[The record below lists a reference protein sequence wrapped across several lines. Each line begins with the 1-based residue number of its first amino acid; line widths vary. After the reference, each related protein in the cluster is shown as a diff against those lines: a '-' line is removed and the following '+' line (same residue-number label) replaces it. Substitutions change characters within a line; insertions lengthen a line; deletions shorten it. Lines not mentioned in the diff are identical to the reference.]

1 MQDVLFEFRAVN
13 NFRVMMT
20 MYRDL
25 QNCIIAGI
33 MAFPILVSGCG
44 GGGLPPGE
52 TGTVRGHVTYMG
64 GAVPEGTTVI
74 FMRDP
79 DGLIGTGKVDA
90 NGDYLLRMRDGLKI
104 VVGTYR
110 VSLAPPD
117 VAATLDQDEIMVKQM
132 AGELPD
138 PATIKEVPLK
148 YRSPEGSTLVCDVQK
163 GSNTF
168 DVDMKD

>member
-1 MQDVLFEFRAVN
+1 MFTQFKYCCA
-13 NFRVMMT
+13 
-20 MYRDL
+20 
-25 QNCIIAGI
+25 AGI
-33 MAFPILVSGCG
+33 MALLPLIAGCG
-44 GGGLPPGE
+44 GGGLPSGE

-64 GAVPEGTTVI
+64 GAVPEGSTVI

-79 DGLIGTGKVDA
+79 DGLIGSGTIDA

-110 VSLAPPD
+110 VSLSPPD
-117 VAATLDQDEIMVKQM
+117 VAATLDQDEIMIKQQ

-138 PATIKEVPLK
+138 PASVKEIPEK
-148 YRSPEGSTLVCDVQK
+148 YRSPEGSTLVCDVQP

-168 DVDMKD
+168 DIDMKD